1 METSKRFNEAVNK
14 LYKAFH
20 ENNLKPLSFQH
31 CAVGTILDN
40 KTYWKEFSDA
50 NGSLNLNYVGLV
62 HQRLERKFNGYSPL
76 ELLQIEKAF
85 LQACGYQLPLHHST
99 FSSKK
104 ESKKVLFKGL
114 EAVIAQLC
122 IIDRIPNVMDCST
135 LFDYDRKEFCTST
148 QSKHQDFVG
157 V

>member
-31 CAVGTILDN
+31 CAVGTILDH

-50 NGSLNLNYVGLV
+50 NGDLQLNYVGLV

-76 ELLQIEKAF
+76 ELLEIEKRSCKPVDINCHF
-85 LQACGYQLPLHHST
+85 IT
-99 FSSKK
+99 
-104 ESKKVLFKGL
+104 VLFPQK
-114 EAVIAQLC
+114 
-122 IIDRIPNVMDCST
+122 
-135 LFDYDRKEFCTST
+135 RKAKRFYL
-148 QSKHQDFVG
+148 KV
-157 V
+157 